1 MKNKKKI
8 CAFIG
13 SRANYGS
20 LKSAMLSI
28 KSHPDLDLVVVAA
41 ASSLLDK
48 DGRVKDIMEQDGFV
62 INEEVYMLLGGETPL
77 TMAKSTGLGIVETAT
92 ILERHKPDFII
103 VVGDRFEVMSFV
115 IAAAY
120 MNIPIA
126 HTMGGEVTG
135 TIDERIRHAITKF
148 SHVHFVASAD
158 ASQRVQKLGEEKDFI
173 FNVGCPRVDI
183 AKEVLEA
190 KHQFDL
196 HSLSQLG
203 VGYDIDLKED
213 FLLVSQHPV
222 TTEFNSAA
230 EQVSATL
237 QAVDDIGMPA
247 IWLWPNADAGSSDI
261 SKQLRIWREKGRAN
275 LIRFVKNFDAES
287 YMYLMSKASCL
298 IGNSS
303 SGIRE
308 GAFIGTPVVNIGT
321 RQNARERASNVID
334 VPNDHKAIVQAVKK
348 QIAHGRYNSE
358 HLYGAGDAG
367 ENVAR
372 ILANIDFVNVQKTIS
387 Y

>member
-1 MKNKKKI
+1 MKHKKKI

-20 LKSAMLSI
+20 LKSAMASI
-28 KSHPDLDLVVVAA
+28 QAHPDLELLVVAA
-41 ASSLLDK
+41 ASSLLEK
-48 DGRVKDIMEQDGFV
+48 DGRVKDIMEQDGFT
-62 INEEVYMLLGGETPL
+62 IDEDLFMLLGGENPL
-77 TMAKSTGLGIVETAT
+77 TMAKSTGLGIIEAAN
-92 ILERHKPDFII
+92 ILNRHKPDTII
-103 VVGDRFEVMSFV
+103 VVGDRFEVISFV

-135 TIDERIRHAITKF
+135 TIDESIRHAITKF
-148 SHVHFVASAD
+148 AHLHFVASAD
-158 ASQRVQKLGEEKDFI
+158 ASERVIRLGEEKKFV

-196 HSLSQLG
+196 EALSQYG
-203 VGYDIDLKED
+203 VGYEIDLKQD
-213 FLLVSQHPV
+213 FIIVSQHPV

-230 EQVSATL
+230 DQASETL
-237 QAVDDIGMPA
+237 KAIDEIGIPT
-247 IWLWPNADAGSSDI
+247 IWLWPNADAGSGNI
-261 SKQLRIWREKGRAN
+261 SKQLRIWRESGRAK
-275 LIRFVKNFDAES
+275 LIRFVKNFDTES
-287 YMYLMSKASCL
+287 YMYLMSKTKCL
-298 IGNSS
+298 VGNSS

-321 RQNARERASNVID
+321 RQNSRQRADNVSD
-334 VPNDHKAIVQAVKK
+334 VPNENNAIVNAIRN
-348 QIAHGRYNSE
+348 QIAHGRYESN
-358 HLYGAGDAG
+358 HIYGKGDAG
-367 ENVAR
+367 KSVAQK
-372 ILANIDFVNVQKTIS
+372 LAEVDVLSVQKTIT